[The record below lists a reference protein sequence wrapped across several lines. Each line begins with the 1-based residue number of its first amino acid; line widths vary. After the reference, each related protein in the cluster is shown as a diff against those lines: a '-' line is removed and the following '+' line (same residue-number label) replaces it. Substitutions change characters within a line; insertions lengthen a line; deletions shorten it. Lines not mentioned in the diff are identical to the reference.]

1 VNASVKPGYKM
12 TEVGVI
18 PEDWKDASLGELA
31 EIRMC
36 KRIFSEQTNPSGDI
50 PFFKIGTFGRAP
62 DAFIFGD
69 LYREYKRK
77 YSFPKEGDVLLSAAG
92 TLGRTVVYDGG
103 DAYFQDSNIV
113 WLDIDHSKITNEY
126 LYQCY
131 QTVRWA
137 SPEGSTISRL
147 YNGIIRKTK
156 IPLPPTETEQRAIA
170 QALSDVDAL
179 LAALDQ
185 MIAKKRDLKQ
195 AAMQQLLTGKTRLP
209 GFSGEWQLKRLG
221 DVVETDPENLGND
234 TAADFAFNYISL
246 EDVDCGQL
254 RGYSEQIFTDAPS
267 RARRKLKPND
277 VLVSTVRPNLQ
288 SHLLFKGY
296 AGQWICSTGFCVIRC
311 RENLTCPA
319 FVFSHFFATD
329 VNRQIDTLLT
339 GSNYPAINSCD
350 VRNLE
355 ILFPS
360 FSEQVAIAAVLSDIN
375 AELSALQARRDK
387 TRNIKQAM
395 MQELL
400 TGKTRLLGDTMQP
413 IKEKTP

>member
-1 VNASVKPGYKM
+1 MELKPGYKM

-36 KRIFSEQTNPSGDI
+36 KRIFSEQTNPTGDI

-62 DAFIFGD
+62 DAFISGN

-77 YSFPKEGDVLLSAAG
+77 YSFPKKGDVLLSAAG
-92 TLGRTVVYDGG
+92 TLGKTVIYDGE

-113 WLDIDHSKITNEY
+113 WLDIDRTKIKNEY

-131 QTVRWA
+131 QAIKWA

-179 LAALDQ
+179 LATLDQ
-185 MIAKKRDLKQ
+185 VIAKKRDLKQ
-195 AAMQQLLTGKTRLP
+195 AVMQQLLTGETRLP
-209 GFSGEWQLKRLG
+209 GFGGNWEVKRLG
-221 DVVETDPENLGND
+221 EAIERIVGGGT
-234 TAADFAFNYISL
+234 
-246 EDVDCGQL
+246 
-254 RGYSEQIFTDAPS
+254 PS
-267 RARRKLKPND
+267 RANNGYWNGSIPWVTVKDFSTFNTQQAQEYITDAGLKNSASNLIPAGTLITSTRMALGKAVIYHVDVTINQDLKALFLKPNQD
-277 VLVSTVRPNLQ
+277 VQFMRYWFEQNSTMIDSIGGGSTVKGISIQQLQ
-288 SHLLFKGY
+288 
-296 AGQWICSTGFCVIRC
+296 
-311 RENLTCPA
+311 A
-319 FVFSHFFATD
+319 FEF
-329 VNRQIDTLLT
+329 
-339 GSNYPAINSCD
+339 NSPPTK
-350 VRNLE
+350 E
-355 ILFPS
+355 
-360 FSEQVAIAAVLSDIN
+360 EQTAIATVLTDMD
-375 AELSALQARRDK
+375 AELSVLEARRDK

-400 TGKTRLLGDTMQP
+400 TGKTRLV
-413 IKEKTP
+413 